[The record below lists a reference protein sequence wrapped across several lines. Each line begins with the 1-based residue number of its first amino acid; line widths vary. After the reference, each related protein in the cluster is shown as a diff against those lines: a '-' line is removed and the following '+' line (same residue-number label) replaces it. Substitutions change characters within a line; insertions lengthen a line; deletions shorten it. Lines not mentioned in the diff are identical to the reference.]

1 MKKSLIFLLFTM
13 IGSAYSAD
21 LAVTPISASGSVGP
35 SASTEFPESWTGA
48 CFSPEIVPTDDE
60 VKRAEKNNELGTDS
74 LQDKSVVIAGKVV
87 TGKNVLQIAQD
98 ALSVII
104 PRLAVAAV
112 DTTFPNREQLG
123 QVPDAVKSED
133 TVSSTCFRSE
143 NLPTQNDIDKAEKN
157 GQIGTDSLLQK
168 QIEFSDGTVLPVSH
182 IAEKVAV
189 FVGASANPVVGMF
202 VQACLG
208 NKSNKRIWSK

>member
-13 IGSAYSAD
+13 IGSAYGAD

-35 SASTEFPESWTGA
+35 SESTEFPDSWTGA
-48 CFSPEIVPTDDE
+48 CFSPGIVPTTHD
-60 VKRAEKNNELGTDS
+60 VKQAENNNELGTDS
-74 LQDKSVVIAGKVV
+74 LQDKSIEIAGHLV

-112 DTTFPNREQLG
+112 DSTFPNREQLG
-123 QVPDAVKSED
+123 QVPVTEKSED
-133 TVSSTCFRSE
+133 VVSSACFRPE
-143 NLPTQNDIDKAEKN
+143 NLPTQADVDRAVLK
-157 GQIGTDSLLQK
+157 GQIGANCVLDK
-168 QIEFSDGTVLPVSH
+168 HIELSDGTILPISEV
-182 IAEKVAV
+182 AKQAV
-189 FVGASANPVVGMF
+189 FLAGAYQNPVVGVF

-208 NKSNKRIWSK
+208 NKASKRIWSK